1 MSSRP
6 NEMDG
11 PKLTLLLLP
20 GPYAVCRLPPD
31 APTPDWAYGE
41 FVSVTRTA
49 EELSVVCEER
59 GVPESVQCE
68 RGWRCF
74 KVQGPLDFSLVG
86 VLASLLAPL
95 AEAGIPVFTVSTYDT
110 DYILVREGDVE
121 RAAEAMS
128 QR

>member
-1 MSSRP
+1 M
-6 NEMDG
+6 NMEI
-11 PKLTLLLLP
+11 PKLTLSLLP
-20 GPYAVCRLPPD
+20 GQYAVCRLLPD
-31 APTPDWAYGE
+31 APTPDWARGE
-41 FVSVTRTA
+41 FVSVTQTA
-49 EELSVVCEER
+49 EELSVVCEEQR
-59 GVPESVQCE
+59 VPDGVQCE

-95 AEAGIPVFTVSTYDT
+95 AEAGIPVFAVSTYDT
-110 DYILVREGDVE
+110 DYILVREADAG